1 MVVLQFKT
9 ATRNGCIISCAKR
22 AMVAFVHESLNYV
35 AMNPASGMWS
45 CALLKWV
52 TVVVVLNL
60 EGGLTVT
67 VYKQFEDL
75 RPWQIIF
82 ACWSD
87 MLRWFETLINSGS
100 NSADMGRRWFTC
112 YTDAVLSV
120 NTYNLN
126 FLGGRFWQLSL
137 LFHASEANAGDQVCG
152 QKEGV
157 LAESLSS
164 VRSFKVINLC
174 HY

>member
-60 EGGLTVT
+60 EGGLTDT

-100 NSADMGRRWFTC
+100 NSADMGRRAGEEVVHLLHWCCIKCKYLQLEFPGRQIL
-112 YTDAVLSV
+112 AVVFVISCQWGKCWWPGL
-120 NTYNLN
+120 
-126 FLGGRFWQLSL
+126 W
-137 LFHASEANAGDQVCG
+137 SERRGARWIFEFC
-152 QKEGV
+152 E
-157 LAESLSS
+157 
-164 VRSFKVINLC
+164 II
-174 HY
+174 